1 MDSVPDAISAAF
13 CADIALSFC
22 FCYCCCCCSLVL
34 PPPLLSRLLLRL
46 CVMSCLLLQPVAI
59 CPLHCRSLCPS
70 HCHFALLLPRPPPL
84 IGLSPLRRL
93 PLPPVPPLQ
102 PKLRLQL
109 LLGNDGLCP

>member
-1 MDSVPDAISAAF
+1 
-13 CADIALSFC
+13 
-22 FCYCCCCCSLVL
+22 VL
-34 PPPLLSRLLLRL
+34 LLLLLRL
-46 CVMSCLLLQPVAI
+46 PSLLLILLPSSLQRLLLQLWAMSCLLLQPIAI
-59 CPLHCRSLCPS
+59 CPHHCRSLCPS